1 MTGTLLVRSFGVLEL
16 LARERAGLGLKA
28 LSERLG
34 TPVGSMHRLLG
45 DLIALRYVRQDPATD
60 RYHLTTRLLSLGHQH
75 LAATGVADVAQPLL
89 DRLSEESGELARLA
103 VVDGED
109 LTWVAKAQGARS
121 GLRYDP
127 DMGQNARL
135 FCTASGHAW
144 LATLDDEEA
153 VRIVTHQGFG
163 KLTENGPNAPRTIR
177 ALLDRLA
184 KARKRGYATVVDSGA
199 VGTAALAAGVI
210 DAGSRRTLGV
220 ISIAGPSVR
229 LTEQRMTELAP
240 ALLAA
245 ADELAATGQA
255 SSYLVAR
262 RPQRESAMRGSKT

>member
-1 MTGTLLVRSFGVLEL
+1 MSGSLLARSFGILEL
-16 LARERAGLGLKA
+16 LAGERHGLGLKA
-28 LSERLG
+28 LSDRLG

-45 DLIALRYVRQDPATD
+45 DLIELRYVRQDQWTD
-60 RYHLTTRLLSLGHQH
+60 RYHLTTRLLSLGYRH
-75 LAATGVADVAQPLL
+75 LAATGVVDVAQPLL

-199 VGTAALAAGVI
+199 LGTAALAAAVV
-210 DAGSRRTLGV
+210 DTSSQQTLGV

-229 LTEQRMTELAP
+229 LTESRMNELAP

-245 ADELAATGQA
+245 ARDLAATGQA
-255 SSYLVAR
+255 SSYLVGR
-262 RPQRESAMRGSKT
+262 RLVREKSTRAVRS

>member
-1 MTGTLLVRSFGVLEL
+1 MVGTLLARSFGVLEL
-16 LARERAGLGLKA
+16 LAGERTGLGLKV

-45 DLIALRYVRQDPATD
+45 DLIALRYVRQDPTTD
-60 RYHLTTRLLSLGHQH
+60 RYHLTTRLLSLGHRH

-103 VVDGED
+103 VVEGED

-163 KLTENGPNAPRTIR
+163 KLTENGPNAPRTVR

-184 KARKRGYATVVDSGA
+184 RARKRGYATVVDSGA
-199 VGTAALAAGVI
+199 LGTAALAAAVI
-210 DAGSRRTLGV
+210 DAGSRKTLGV

-229 LTEQRMTELAP
+229 LSERRMTELAP

-245 ADELAATGQA
+245 AHELAATGQA